1 MGVKKT
7 QKRINKEN
15 FWGRL
20 QQVALKYQN
29 VMFIDANQV
38 SSLQIAKIRMDLRQI
53 GAYMIMGK
61 NTLMKAALTAANK
74 KPEEGD
80 DDYDERK
87 DNWEFSE
94 NIEKIIT
101 QLKLN
106 TNLIFTNGSLTEV
119 KDVLDKHVRPSAAKA
134 GMIAPWDVSIPAGP
148 TGLDP
153 KQTSFF
159 QTLQIKTQIKK
170 AMIEIVTEK
179 VVLIEGQ
186 KVGGTEAL
194 LLDKLKIYPFAYKMN
209 PTKILQN
216 GAMLDAKVLNITDES
231 IIAKFKIARDNMAAL
246 SLGAGFP
253 TTCSVPH
260 SMLNCFK
267 NMVAV
272 CAETDYTFP
281 EAQKMLDAAKSAP
294 TAGAASAG
302 AAKADA
308 PKVEEKKEEVEDAN
322 MGNLFGDDD
331 DGY

>member
-1 MGVKKT
+1 MPKV
-7 QKRINKEN
+7 INKKEKKSAYYA
-15 FWGRL
+15 RL
-20 QQVALKYQN
+20 QDVCTKYNKALFVDVDN
-29 VMFIDANQV
+29 VT
-38 SSLQIAKIRMDLRQI
+38 SKQICVIRADLRKI
-53 GAYMIMGK
+53 GGYMIMGK

-80 DDYDERK
+80 EDYDERK

-94 NIEKIIT
+94 NIEKIIG

-106 TNLIFTNGSLTEV
+106 TNLIFTNGELTAV
-119 KDVLDKHVRPSAAKA
+119 KEVLDKHVRPSAAKA

-179 VVLIEGQ
+179 TVLVEGQ

-209 PTKILQN
+209 ATKILQN
-216 GAMLDAKVLNITDES
+216 GAMLDAKVLNITDQS
-231 IIAKFKIARDNMAAL
+231 IIAKFKIARDHMAAL

-272 CAETDYTFP
+272 CAETDYSFA
-281 EAQKMLDAAKSAP
+281 EAEKMLNAAKSAP

-308 PKVEEKKEEVEDAN
+308 PVEETKKEEVEDAN

>member
-1 MGVKKT
+1 
-7 QKRINKEN
+7 
-15 FWGRL
+15 
-20 QQVALKYQN
+20 
-29 VMFIDANQV
+29 
-38 SSLQIAKIRMDLRQI
+38 
-53 GAYMIMGK
+53 
-61 NTLMKAALTAANK
+61 MKAALNAANR

-80 DDYDERK
+80 DDYEDRK
-87 DNWEFSE
+87 DNWEYSD
-94 NIEKIIT
+94 NIEKIIA
-101 QLKLN
+101 QLRLN

-119 KDVLDKHVRPSAAKA
+119 KEVLDRHVRPSAAKA
-134 GMIAPWDVSIPAGP
+134 GLIAPWDVTIPAGP

-153 KQTSFF
+153 KQTGFF

-179 VVLIEGQ
+179 TVLIEGQ
-186 KVGGTEAL
+186 KVGQTEAL

-209 PTKILQN
+209 ATKILQD
-216 GAMLDAKVLNITDES
+216 GAIVDAKVLNITDS
-231 IIAKFKIARDNMAAL
+231 DIISKFKMARDNMAAL

-272 CAETDYTFP
+272 CAETGYDFP
-281 EAQKMLDAAKSAP
+281 EAKKLLDAAKSAP

-302 AAKADA
+302 AAKAEA

-322 MGNLFGDDD
+322 MGNLFGGDDD
-331 DGY
+331 EY